1 MKKAGLVFL
10 LLLSLASVSF
20 AQELPNL
27 KLVKLNKKAHYKDAE
42 PLVLKVIN
50 YLFETPI
57 NSKSELRHEAGE
69 FLVKWMNGTPDYTFV
84 LEDRETSFF
93 NTNADLMLVYMA
105 AYTKF
110 TIENPNIKNQ
120 EELVLGAMQM
130 VLPYLNKQ
138 ENKESWSKELWQL
151 NDAQQHNK
159 LRAYLYHP

>member
-10 LLLSLASVSF
+10 LLLLFATTGF

-27 KLVKLNKKAHYKDAE
+27 KQVKLNKKAHFKDAE
-42 PLVLKVIN
+42 PTVLKVIG

-57 NSKSELRHEAGE
+57 DSKSSNRHQAGE
-69 FLVKWMNGTPDYTFV
+69 FLIKWMNGTPAYTFV
-84 LEDRETSFF
+84 LEDRETNFF
-93 NTNADLMLVYMA
+93 NTDADLMLAYMA

-110 TIENPNIKNQ
+110 TIENPTIKDQ
-120 EELVLGAMQM
+120 KELVLGAMNI

-138 ENKESWSKELWQL
+138 EQKKNWSKELWQL

-159 LRAYLYHP
+159 LKEYLYP